1 MVETTTESFAAKLQ
15 KAAVS
20 NGLDIRVREK
30 AGTSMK
36 QKMCRSDL
44 NPGSHAKVW
53 KDLQRVFPNEKNKKS
68 PHWLAKDVVYQ
79 VKCVRCSECYTG
91 ETSIPLH
98 KRMYNHWYG
107 LRGEREEESALTQ
120 HYLDRHRFND
130 ETMPMM
136 LELVSL
142 TKTCGFVERKTM
154 ESVVQATTSSSI
166 NRRVEGAG
174 TVGNLYL

>member
-1 MVETTTESFAAKLQ
+1 MIIVEQEF
-15 KAAVS
+15 
-20 NGLDIRVREK
+20 
-30 AGTSMK
+30 
-36 QKMCRSDL
+36 
-44 NPGSHAKVW
+44 
-53 KDLQRVFPNEKNKKS
+53 
-68 PHWLAKDVVYQ
+68 
-79 VKCVRCSECYTG
+79 
-91 ETSIPLH
+91 
-98 KRMYNHWYG
+98 
-107 LRGEREEESALTQ
+107 
-120 HYLDRHRFND
+120 YLDRHRFND

>member
-44 NPGSHAKVW
+44 NPGQHAKVW